1 MVISSLLSASV
12 SAQSTQKPQRPTFNV
27 EINDHSY
34 ESQPVYQF
42 DQFTGENVLVSAGQH
57 YEWRTLDFT
66 IQNQQSSQGELYY
79 NFRYRGQYATNWT
92 NVFYE
97 GRYVK
102 AQSGQISTIP
112 FLISGQ
118 IPSGQGDLYRIGIP
132 EGASCGFRGSSL
144 LWQITRGSPNFG
156 SGNAFTGEAS
166 EWSDAVSVTFGEIAS
181 TNLTPSTN
189 PTTNHQSTPMLNDSG
204 FSFEQITIIA
214 LSTVVVFLVV
224 ALMLM
229 HRRNVRKNML

>member
-1 MVISSLLSASV
+1 MKSVCKSWALLFAVTMVISSLLSASV

-92 NVFYE
+92 
-97 GRYVK
+97 
-102 AQSGQISTIP
+102 
-112 FLISGQ
+112 
-118 IPSGQGDLYRIGIP
+118 
-132 EGASCGFRGSSL
+132 
-144 LWQITRGSPNFG
+144 
-156 SGNAFTGEAS
+156 
-166 EWSDAVSVTFGEIAS
+166 TFS
-181 TNLTPSTN
+181 
-189 PTTNHQSTPMLNDSG
+189 MKVD
-204 FSFEQITIIA
+204 
-214 LSTVVVFLVV
+214 
-224 ALMLM
+224 M
-229 HRRNVRKNML
+229 